1 MHSQVICAKEVELL
15 GEKYI
20 AYLKRVPTKISEG
33 VPEQYAIRA
42 FIKKEPQTEEELREE
57 LL

>member
-1 MHSQVICAKEVELL
+1 MHSQVICVKEVELL

-20 AYLKRVPTKISEG
+20 AYLKRVPTKINEG
-33 VPEQYAIRA
+33 VAEQFAVRA
-42 FIKKEPQTEEELREE
+42 FIKKEPQTEEEFREE